1 MRGEKIPMNR
11 ITLMTI
17 ICVAA
22 WVAVSFMPLAAIAQS
37 KNGQSTG
44 ERAQSEDAEL
54 AKKLQNPVANIIS
67 APFQSNFD
75 FGGGPE
81 DDGFR
86 YTLNVQPII
95 PFSLNK
101 DWNLITRTII
111 PFVHQDKMIN
121 LDSQTGLGDIA
132 QTFFLSPANPGSLI
146 WGAGPV
152 FLYPSASDDL
162 LGTKKWGVGPS
173 VVLLKQDKGWT
184 FWTLANH
191 IESFA
196 GDGARGYVSLTY
208 INPGI
213 SYRTKSLTTFL
224 LQTESTYDWKADQ
237 WTVPIN
243 AGVTQLLKFGKLP
256 VSIGLQVRIYSEK
269 PDGAPDWG
277 LRLVVTPVF
286 TK

>member
-1 MRGEKIPMNR
+1 MRKEKIQMNR
-11 ITLMTI
+11 ITSMII
-17 ICVAA
+17 ICVTA
-22 WVAVSFMPLAAIAQS
+22 WVAVSFMPLAAIAQT
-37 KNGQSTG
+37 KNGQSTE
-44 ERAQSEDAEL
+44 ERAQSGDAEL

-67 APFQSNFD
+67 VPFQSNFD
-75 FGGGPE
+75 FGGGAE
-81 DDGFR
+81 VDGFR

-95 PFSLNK
+95 PFSLNN

-121 LDSQTGLGDIA
+121 LDSQRGLGDIT
-132 QTFFLSPANPGSLI
+132 QTFWFSPAEPGRLI

-162 LGTKKWGVGPS
+162 LGAKKWGVGPS
-173 VVLLKQDKGWT
+173 VVLLRQDKGWSL
-184 FWTLANH
+184 WTLVNH

-196 GDGARGYVSLTY
+196 GDDVRGDVSLTY

-213 SYRTKSLTTFL
+213 SYQTKSLTTFL
-224 LQTESTYDWKADQ
+224 LQTESTYDWKAEQ

-256 VSIGLQVRIYSEK
+256 VSIGLQGRIYTEK
-269 PDGAPDWG
+269 PHGAPDWG

>member
-1 MRGEKIPMNR
+1 MRREGIPMNR
-11 ITLMTI
+11 ITLKTI
-17 ICVAA
+17 ICIAA
-22 WVAVSFMPLAAIAQS
+22 LVAVSVMPLAAMAQTN
-37 KNGQSTG
+37 NGQSTD
-44 ERAQSEDAEL
+44 ERAQSEGAEL

-67 APFQSNFD
+67 VPFQSNFD
-75 FGGGPE
+75 FGGGPQ

-95 PFSLNK
+95 PLSLNN
-101 DWNLITRTII
+101 DWNMITRTII
-111 PFVHQDKMIN
+111 PFVHQDKMVN

-132 QTFFLSPANPGSLI
+132 QTFFFSPANPGSLI

-162 LGTKKWGVGPS
+162 LGAKKWGVGPS
-173 VVLLKQDKGWT
+173 VVLLKQDKGWSL
-184 FWTLANH
+184 WTLANH

-196 GDGARGYVSLTY
+196 GGNARGDVSLTY

-213 SYRTKSLTTFL
+213 SYQTKSLTTFL

-243 AGVTQLLKFGKLP
+243 AGVTQLFKFGKLP
-256 VSIGLQVRIYSEK
+256 VSIGLQGRIYTEK